1 MNRANRIVARYQDGH
16 TEKGV
21 TNDFLPVKDVFHL
34 LPWESNPGAK
44 PLEVRVAELKALFF
58 VKEYA
63 GDPTH
68 QELQEFEPAL
78 PVPGRKIRVVF
89 NDGEILIGTTQG
101 YQPGRPGF
109 FVLPADRRSNNERCF
124 VVAAAAREVS
134 FV

>member
-1 MNRANRIVARYQDGH
+1 MNRANRIVARFQDGRL
-16 TEKGV
+16 EKGV
-21 TNDFLPVKDVFHL
+21 TNDFLPAKDVFHL
-34 LPWESNPGAK
+34 QQWESTPGAK

-68 QELQEFEPAL
+68 KELLDFEPSL
-78 PVPGRKIRVVF
+78 PVPGRKIRIVF
-89 NDGEILIGTTQG
+89 TDGEVLIGTTQG
-101 YQPGRPGF
+101 YQPGRAGF

-124 VVAAAAREVS
+124 VVASATREVS